1 MNHAIKKLKT
11 LNVKGKVFSGS
22 GEGSRFTSLPWVKE
36 QIEEKLGFSPSV
48 GTLNIKLLDDYVGFK
63 KQLKKASIE
72 ILPEKGFCRGRCL
85 PALFMGETK
94 CVIVIPEIAHY
105 PEDVIE
111 VIAPINLREKFRLK
125 DSDLVEVNLIL

>member
-1 MNHAIKKLKT
+1 MSHAIKKLKT

-36 QIEEKLGFSPSV
+36 QIEEKLGFTPYV
-48 GTLNIKLLDDYVGFK
+48 GTLNIKLLGNYADFN

-85 PALFMGETK
+85 PAFFMDETK
-94 CVIVIPEIAHY
+94 CAIVIPEIANY

-111 VIAPINLREKFRLK
+111 VIAPINLREKFQLK
-125 DSDLVEVNLIL
+125 DGDLVEVNLAL